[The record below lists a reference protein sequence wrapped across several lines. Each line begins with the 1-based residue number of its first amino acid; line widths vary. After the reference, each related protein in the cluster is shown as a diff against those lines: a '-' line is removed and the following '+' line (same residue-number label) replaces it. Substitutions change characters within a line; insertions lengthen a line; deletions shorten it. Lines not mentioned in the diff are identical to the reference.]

1 MRKLYQTLLEKLGEL
16 HGEVLKAIDSL
27 PAEALDWSPGPE
39 MNSLTVLAVHLM
51 GAERYWI
58 GDVVQGDPSFRNRE
72 AEFQVK
78 GLEAAALKQ
87 RLTDLDAYEAAALGK
102 LRLRDLD
109 EVRVS
114 PRDGKQVTVG
124 WALLH
129 PLQHTGQHVGHI
141 QVLVQQWK
149 QKEGG

>member
-1 MRKLYQTLLEKLGEL
+1 M
-16 HGEVLKAIDSL
+16 
-27 PAEALDWSPGPE
+27 
-39 MNSLTVLAVHLM
+39 TVGAV
-51 GAERYWI
+51 
-58 GDVVQGDPSFRNRE
+58 
-72 AEFQVK
+72 
-78 GLEAAALKQ
+78 
-87 RLTDLDAYEAAALGK
+87 
-102 LRLRDLD
+102 D

-149 QKEGG
+149 QKGDA

>member
-1 MRKLYQTLLEKLGEL
+1 MRKLYQTLLEKLVEL
-16 HGEVLKAIDSL
+16 HGEGLKAIDAL

-114 PRDGKQVTVG
+114 PRDGQQVTVG
-124 WALLH
+124 WALIH

-141 QVLVQQWK
+141 QVLVQQWR